1 MKLYYTPGACSLA
14 SHISLREAGIDFEGV
29 QVDLRSKKT
38 ADGKDFTTIN
48 SKGYVPALQLDDG
61 ELLTENIAI
70 LQYIGDQKPD
80 RKLAPP
86 AGSRERYRLVEWLA
100 FISTELHK
108 GFSPFFN
115 PATPDAYKG
124 IARDRLVLR
133 LDWLEKQ
140 LGSKQYLMGDQ
151 FTVADAYL
159 FTILSWSGAAGLD
172 LARWSGLKQYF
183 DRVAARPAVE
193 QARQAEGLVNK

>member
-86 AGSRERYRLVEWLA
+86 AGSRERYRLVKWLA

>member
-14 SHISLREAGIDFEGV
+14 SSISLREAGIDFEGV
-29 QVDLRSKKT
+29 QVDLRTKKT
-38 ADGKDFTTIN
+38 ADGADFTAVS
-48 SKGYVPALQLDDG
+48 SKGYVPALQLDNG

-80 RKLAPP
+80 RKLVPP
-86 AGSRERYRLVEWLA
+86 AGSMERYRLQEWLA

-108 GFSPFFN
+108 SFTPFFN

-124 IARDRLVLR
+124 IARDRIAMR

-159 FTILSWSGAAGLD
+159 FTILGWSGAAGLD
-172 LARWSGLKQYF
+172 LARWSGLQKYF
-183 DRVAARPAVE
+183 DRVAARPAVA
-193 QARQAEGLVNK
+193 QARQAEGLAGK

>member
-151 FTVADAYL
+151 FTGADAYL